1 MIVFYFLLFYEILTE
16 IIFRLRWF
24 CRITR
29 YVARFIRNAIIRWF
43 SCWSVNTI
51 FARFD
56 LIHRSNHSEIAR
68 TTCHRDKIYRW
79 LLDVH
84 QFLRLYRAKMRY
96 VPHSRQRKSHEISL
110 RARGYCTGN
119 SGVRRENVTW
129 YRVADKLR
137 ARRIDRSWNP
147 KEIPYCA
154 FVLSHYSDALIRLF
168 RALNRTKLQ
177 YAWYAK
183 PPSRTNPVK

>member
-1 MIVFYFLLFYEILTE
+1 M
-16 IIFRLRWF
+16 
-24 CRITR
+24 R
-29 YVARFIRNAIIRWF
+29 YVTRFIRNAIIQRLN
-43 SCWSVNTI
+43 CWSVNTI

-56 LIHRSNHSEIAR
+56 LIHRLNHSEVAR

-96 VPHSRQRKSHEISL
+96 VPHSQQRKSHEISL
-110 RARGYCTGN
+110 RARGYCIGN

-147 KEIPYCA
+147 LLLSCSHYCA
-154 FVLSHYSDALIRLF
+154 HPAISRIISYRIAIRVICQ
-168 RALNRTKLQ
+168 A
-177 YAWYAK
+177 A
-183 PPSRTNPVK
+183 RTNREIGACRRVHAVLHRTISLLRAIVTVNWMH